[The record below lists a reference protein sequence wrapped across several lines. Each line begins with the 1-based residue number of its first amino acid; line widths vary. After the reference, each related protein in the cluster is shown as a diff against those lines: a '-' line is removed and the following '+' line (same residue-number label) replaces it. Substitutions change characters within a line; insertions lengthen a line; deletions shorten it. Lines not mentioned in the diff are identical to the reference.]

1 MGYFSFGKEPKA
13 NFPIKEHRCH
23 DGRVHFT
30 TMMKNADLNEYA
42 IKYIIGHAIEDM
54 TEDVYTRRKPEWLM
68 NEILKIK

>member
-1 MGYFSFGKEPKA
+1 MSRRTC
-13 NFPIKEHRCH
+13 NIS
-23 DGRVHFT
+23 T

>member
-1 MGYFSFGKEPKA
+1 
-13 NFPIKEHRCH
+13 
-23 DGRVHFT
+23 
-30 TMMKNADLNEYA
+30 MMKNADLNEYA